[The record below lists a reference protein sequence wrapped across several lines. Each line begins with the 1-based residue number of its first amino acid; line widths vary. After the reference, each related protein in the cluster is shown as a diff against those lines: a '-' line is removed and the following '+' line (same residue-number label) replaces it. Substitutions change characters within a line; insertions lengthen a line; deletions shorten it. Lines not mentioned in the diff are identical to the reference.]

1 MERLS
6 LDNKLLKPMKEKL
19 EKSIDILTKNAILTG
34 KEAEITLKIG
44 VNVTKKDD
52 KDFNEYLEPNYDYQI
67 TEKIKEAKGTYKSC
81 LGFNYSVEI
90 DGDDVLVKN
99 VNEQQL
105 LFEEE

>member
-44 VNVTKKDD
+44 VNVTKKR
-52 KDFNEYLEPNYDYQI
+52 
-67 TEKIKEAKGTYKSC
+67 
-81 LGFNYSVEI
+81 
-90 DGDDVLVKN
+90 
-99 VNEQQL
+99 
-105 LFEEE
+105 